1 MRDGGLRKGWGW
13 LEVLWRKGKKRKG
26 LLSISD
32 SGELC
37 MSPECVVLPD
47 MSDSDGHGGPGIP
60 RLPLLPIPPA
70 RPFYPRDKMRR
81 RRVSSSATVLLSL
94 IHSLVLCLLS
104 QPFCSSFMYLSSHF
118 YTLFPS
124 PLSLFPH
131 RSCLFAYWFA
141 LCRLSSVSSPPLPV
155 LPFIRCSFFSP
166 WNGSSEVA
174 GTKIEQVVN
183 TCLVSQIM
191 DHLFDKPP
199 FVCIKDT
206 VLGHASERQRTP
218 CKALLS
224 PFLFT
229 VYTLDFS
236 INSGSWQL

>member
-1 MRDGGLRKGWGW
+1 MKIRRRGMQDGGLRKGWGW

-81 RRVSSSATVLLSL
+81 RRVSSCATVLLSL

-104 QPFCSSFMYLSSHF
+104 QPFSSSFMYLSSHF

-141 LCRLSSVSSPPLPV
+141 LCRLSSVSSPPPSC
-155 LPFIRCSFFSP
+155 PSF
-166 WNGSSEVA
+166 
-174 GTKIEQVVN
+174 
-183 TCLVSQIM
+183 
-191 DHLFDKPP
+191 H
-199 FVCIKDT
+199 T
-206 VLGHASERQRTP
+206 VL
-218 CKALLS
+218 
-224 PFLFT
+224 FLQS
-229 VYTLDFS
+229 LE
-236 INSGSWQL
+236 WQLWSGWHKNRAGGQHLPGFPDYGPSLW

>member
-94 IHSLVLCLLS
+94 IHSLVLSFLS

-124 PLSLFPH
+124 PLFLFPH

-141 LCRLSSVSSPPLPV
+141 LCRLSSVSSPPPSCP
-155 LPFIRCSFFSP
+155 PFIRCSFFSP

-218 CKALLS
+218 RGALLS